1 VLRAYHSRKGVV
13 TEAWRPLGKGSSL
26 GDPVVAAIARKH
38 GRSPAQVILRWEH
51 ELGVVAIP
59 KTESIERMR
68 ENLSIFD
75 FKLDEEDRTRIA
87 SLDRGA
93 RQGGDPRSHEE
104 L

>member
-1 VLRAYHSRKGVV
+1 RAYHARKEIV
-13 TEAWRPLGKGSSL
+13 TEAWRPLGKGGSL
-26 GDPVVAAIARKH
+26 REPVVGAIARKH
-38 GRSPAQVILRWEH
+38 GRTPAQIILRWEH

-59 KTESIERMR
+59 KTESVERMR

-75 FKLDEEDRTRIA
+75 FALDEEDRGRMA
-87 SLDRGA
+87 SLDRGD